1 MKSVKHRYIQSYV
14 SHFLEEVKMISILS
28 NLFIK
33 NRYTDEKLIRK
44 AYGTLC
50 SIVGIF
56 LNILLFGGKYFAGFV
71 SGSIAIMA
79 DAFNNLSDAGSSFI
93 TLVGFWF
100 AGKKPD
106 IEHPFGHGRFEY
118 ISGLGVAL
126 MIILM
131 GVELVKDSVEKIIHP
146 EGVQSGTVAIVILI
160 ASILV
165 KLYMALYNK
174 KIGEKIESS
183 AMKAT
188 SADSMS
194 DMIATSAV
202 LISVLINR
210 IFGVN
215 LDGICGLI
223 VSVVILYAGYGV
235 VKDTISPLLGQPP
248 EKEFVDE
255 IYNIVMAHE
264 DIKGIHDLVV
274 HDYGPGRV
282 MISLHT
288 EVPGDGD
295 IFKIH
300 DLIDRIENELNEK
313 LGCEAVIHM
322 DPIETN
328 NEVVT
333 NMKKVV
339 NDIVKEMDSEMS
351 IHDFRMVAGDTHTNL
366 IFDVVVPYSV
376 DEKDEIIKDK
386 IGKKI
391 LEYNNTYF
399 AVMHIDRKYS

>member
-1 MKSVKHRYIQSYV
+1 
-14 SHFLEEVKMISILS
+14 MITLLAKI
-28 NLFIK
+28 FIK
-33 NRYTDEKLIRK
+33 NQNEDEAKTRK

-50 SIVGIF
+50 SIVGIMLNVF
-56 LNILLFGGKYFAGFV
+56 LFAGKYFAGFI

-106 IEHPFGHGRFEY
+106 TEHPFGHGRFEY
-118 ISGLGVAL
+118 LSGLAVAV

-131 GVELVKDSVEKIIHP
+131 GFELARDSVQKIIHP
-146 EGVQSGTVAIVILI
+146 TAVESGTITIVILI
-160 ASILV
+160 VSICV
-165 KLYMALYNK
+165 KLYMTMYNRSIGK
-174 KIGEKIESS
+174 KIDSA

-188 SADSMS
+188 ASDSISDSM
-194 DMIATSAV
+194 ATTAV
-202 LISVLINR
+202 LISVLVNKFAGIN
-210 IFGVN
+210 I
-215 LDGICGLI
+215 DGICGMV
-223 VSVVILYAGYGV
+223 VSLFILYAGYGV
-235 VKDTISPLLGQPP
+235 VKETISPLLGQPP
-248 EKEFVDE
+248 EKEFVNHIQD
-255 IYNIVMAHE
+255 IVMSHE
-264 DIKGIHDLVV
+264 EIKGIHDLVV

-300 DLIDRIENELNEK
+300 DLIDRIEGELNEK

-328 NEVVT
+328 NEVVR
-333 NMKKVV
+333 NMKNVV
-339 NDIVKEMDSEMS
+339 SDIVKQIDKELS

-366 IFDVVVPYSV
+366 IFDVVIPYSIQ
-376 DEKDEIIKDK
+376 EKDEVIKEK
-386 IGKKI
+386 IQEKI
-391 LEYNNTYF
+391 SEYNDTYF
-399 AVMHIDRKYS
+399 AVMHIDRDYVR

>member
-1 MKSVKHRYIQSYV
+1 
-14 SHFLEEVKMISILS
+14 MITLLAKI
-28 NLFIK
+28 FIK
-33 NRYTDEKLIRK
+33 GKYENDSKTRK

-50 SIVGIF
+50 SIVGII
-56 LNILLFGGKYFAGFV
+56 LNVLLFVGKYFAGFI

-118 ISGLGVAL
+118 ISGLGVAF

-131 GVELVKDSVEKIIHP
+131 GFELAKDSVMKIIHP
-146 EGVQSGTVAIVILI
+146 EAVESGAITIVILI
-160 ASILV
+160 ASIAV
-165 KLYMALYNK
+165 KLYMGLYNR
-174 KIGEKIESS
+174 KIGNKIESS

-188 SADSMS
+188 ATDSMS
-194 DMIATSAV
+194 DMVATAAV
-202 LISVLINR
+202 LVSIIINKVTN
-210 IFGVN
+210 IN
-215 LDGICGLI
+215 LDGICGFI
-223 VSVVILYAGYGV
+223 VSLVILYAGYNV
-235 VKDTISPLLGQPP
+235 VKETISPLLGQPP
-248 EKEFVDE
+248 EKEFVE
-255 IYNIVMAHE
+255 KIHEIVMAHE
-264 DIKGIHDLVV
+264 EIKGIHDLIV

-313 LGCEAVIHM
+313 LGCESVIHM

-328 NEVVT
+328 NEVVN

-339 NDIVKEMDSEMS
+339 SDIVMQVNEELS

-366 IFDVVVPYSV
+366 IFDVVIPYSV
-376 DEKDEIIKDK
+376 KDSDEAVKEQIQNK
-386 IGKKI
+386 IS
-391 LEYNNTYF
+391 EYNNTYF
-399 AVMHIDRKYS
+399 AVMHIDRNYVM